1 MTVEVQGRDETLATG
16 AVMQSAAADFGP
28 PAVSPVAA
36 KAPAPSGS
44 FAVPREVPIADRS
57 GAAPHFLGSLLIA
70 SSAGFIGCVAA
81 LLFGRSLLE
90 SLAVYSLSG
99 GIIFVALLVVR
110 SGSDGAGD

>member
-16 AVMQSAAADFGP
+16 AVMQSSAADLGQ
-28 PAVSPVAA
+28 PAAYPGSA
-36 KAPAPSGS
+36 KAPASSGS
-44 FAVPREVPIADRS
+44 FTVPREVPIAETS

-110 SGSDGAGD
+110 SRPDGADD

>member
-36 KAPAPSGS
+36 KAPAQSGP

-110 SGSDGAGD
+110 SGPDGAGD

>member
-16 AVMQSAAADFGP
+16 AVTQSVAVDFGQD
-28 PAVSPVAA
+28 AVYPVSAN
-36 KAPAPSGS
+36 APAPSGP
-44 FAVPREVPIADRS
+44 FAVPHEVPSANRS

-110 SGSDGAGD
+110 SGPDGAGD